1 MSADLEFYDPDKLNR
16 LENWLVSSL
25 TSRQDLKD
33 KLVHLKDPSLL
44 RKLENTELRQAISDL
59 VVDTLVNEYPKIERR
74 LEDPEYNDQ
83 KYCLHSFIPSS
94 GATPDK
100 DGVYGIMKF
109 RGAFKTVDEMKE
121 RTEHLIRNVDS
132 YNRYFEGYV
141 GKPFPVTVDKRYAE
155 KEDFIDIRNK
165 ISEVTAK
172 HVAEERRKEKKDIDD
187 LKMRQEKL
195 QQKVD
200 EEAADPFTH
209 YLEQRVKRSH
219 LIFTVVGGKKTLNN
233 YLHSIKSINAWLK
246 EKDAESPEFKE
257 SFMERYLEARRA
269 SGVPDSDMTLLQYID
284 DLEPPGLWDTFVEN
298 DESTGLNEEL
308 KSKLEDVTKDLNR
321 PNNVSELDK
330 LD

>member
-1 MSADLEFYDPDKLNR
+1 MSAESEFYDPEKVNR
-16 LENWLVSSL
+16 LEEWLVSSL
-25 TSRQDLKD
+25 TSREDLRN

-44 RKLENTELRQAISDL
+44 RKIENSELRQAVSEL
-59 VVDTLVNEYPKIERR
+59 VVDSLITNYPKVEKR

-100 DGVYGIMKF
+100 DGVFGIMKF
-109 RGAFKTVDEMKE
+109 RGVFKTVEEMQE
-121 RTEHLIRNVDS
+121 RTEYLIRNVDS

-155 KEDFIDIRNK
+155 KEEFVDIRNK

-172 HVAEERRKEKKDIDD
+172 HVAEERRKEKKDMDD

-195 QQKVD
+195 QEKVD
-200 EEAADPFTH
+200 EESADPFNT

-233 YLHSIKSINAWLK
+233 YLHSIKKINEWLK
-246 EKDAESPEFKE
+246 EQDEQHPEYKE
-257 SFMERYLEARRA
+257 SFMDRYMEARRA
-269 SGVPDSDMTLLQYID
+269 TGVPDSDMTLLQYID
-284 DLEPPGLWDTFVEN
+284 DIEPPALWEHFVED

-308 KSKLEDVTKDLNR
+308 KNKLNIATADMNST
-321 PNNVSELDK
+321 SEMDK